1 MAWVGFFLFNF
12 FFLFLCNL
20 SVKGHYP
27 SPFRLLCIWHI
38 RENTSDAPRC
48 QIFPGWL
55 SAAGTSGSRPASS
68 PCQPGD
74 DAQPAPSGS
83 LFLSHPQNPSGS
95 QFTIFNQWQTLS
107 IFPPLDRVRF
117 PLRWKYLAYFE
128 QRALPLPSPSHTP
141 GLRRVSSPISVT
153 HPHTQH
159 FPTPLILSY
168 FCCSGP
174 SRAGFQPSFV
184 PMTCPRPV
192 PLPHFH
198 GSLPL
203 FPALKPL
210 FPSFFFSFSPNTFWF
225 HQTVHHGYS
234 SAPSLSAVHAGGL
247 SGRLCAPWLD
257 RFQAFQGV
265 FKMFTSPEL
274 GDIKSHFSCKYI

>member
-1 MAWVGFFLFNF
+1 MPNF
-12 FFLFLCNL
+12 
-20 SVKGHYP
+20 SRPG
-27 SPFRLLCIWHI
+27 R
-38 RENTSDAPRC
+38 
-48 QIFPGWL
+48 GWL

-141 GLRRVSSPISVT
+141 GLRHVSSPISVT

-159 FPTPLILSY
+159 FSYTVNFILFLLFRSLTHGISTLLCADDLSPPRAAATFPWQPPTIPCPETPFPTFFFFFFPQYILVS
-168 FCCSGP
+168 SNRSP
-174 SRAGFQPSFV
+174 WLQLRAVAFRS
-184 PMTCPRPV
+184 PRWRFEREGLRAV
-192 PLPHFH
+192 A
-198 GSLPL
+198 GSLPG
-203 FPALKPL
+203 
-210 FPSFFFSFSPNTFWF
+210 FSRCF
-225 HQTVHHGYS
+225 QDVHVSSTRGY
-234 SAPSLSAVHAGGL
+234 
-247 SGRLCAPWLD
+247 
-257 RFQAFQGV
+257 
-265 FKMFTSPEL
+265 
-274 GDIKSHFSCKYI
+274 